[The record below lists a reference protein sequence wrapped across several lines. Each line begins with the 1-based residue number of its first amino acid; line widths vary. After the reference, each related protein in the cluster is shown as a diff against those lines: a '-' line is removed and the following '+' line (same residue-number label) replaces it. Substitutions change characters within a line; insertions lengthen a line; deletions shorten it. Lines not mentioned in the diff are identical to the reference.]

1 MHLAYRITQ
10 IHNTLVCSSL
20 RSSHTPTPPCVRRFA
35 PHTRAMRFS
44 HFLKYNAVPEWQSH
58 YVDYNELKNQIY
70 TLQTDELGP
79 GAQSPYPDG
88 VTDVPDPN
96 SSNFAARLKRKL
108 FKNSGAAAEGSVT
121 ASSAGANP
129 FTDANSIS
137 HGKGKDEMFQEETIE
152 LQNIAGTQTNGAA
165 APPASASAKRHAL
178 SPFKK
183 VGNKLFDSSSRRDS
197 DSSDG
202 KTLFNAYDAFYD
214 SLTDQKL
221 KIDDFYKRNEAKF
234 FMKYDTLVKD
244 LEKEHVIPTSRPAS
258 STNLVGD
265 AASTATQDAPPNL
278 DTEEFDDEDDE
289 EEALEDEDVFDNT
302 QEETALLHYR
312 EFDIKSQKRSILKKN
327 IVNLYIDL
335 SQLKAFIELNKMGFS
350 KITKKADKVLKFN
363 MRAELIQTGEFY
375 SDAYIFQKNTFT
387 QLSNRINQL
396 IDFYARI
403 TGTDNYQLAK
413 QDLKS
418 SLHDHIVWERSNTWK
433 DMLGLLSQ
441 DGAINPELEGVDANA
456 PLVGKLQIEYY
467 SYPLPQSWYNARF
480 FPFNNI
486 LLPKLFFTWKAAKIA
501 FVILFTGILLGVKTF
516 NDHVEGRCMALV
528 ECVALL
534 WAFEALPLHITAM
547 LVPLL
552 VVLFKVLKDDNGDV
566 MGAAAAS
573 SKILSSMWTS
583 TIIILLAGFTLGEVL
598 AQYNIARVIA
608 SWLLAG
614 AGTKPRNVLLMAMGV
629 VFFLSMWIS
638 NVAAPVL
645 TYSLLSPILDPLDAD
660 TPMAKA
666 LVLGVAIAANIGG
679 MSSPISSPQNII
691 SMEYLKPYGIN
702 WGQFFAVA
710 LPAGILATLICW
722 VLLFCT
728 FKINTTKLEKFE
740 PIKTRFTVK
749 QWFICGVTIAT
760 IILWCVE
767 AQIESAFG
775 SSGQIA
781 ILPIV
786 IFFGTGLLSTKDFN
800 TFPWSIVILAMGG
813 TALGSAVSS
822 SGLLATI
829 AKALQRRIEHDTTMA
844 VLCIFGALMLVV
856 GTFVSH
862 TVSAIIIIPL
872 VKEVGDELGDPKA
885 APILVFGCALLAS
898 AGMGLASSGFP
909 NVTAISM
916 IDKNSKPYL
925 NMATFISRGVPCSI
939 VVFLCVITLG
949 YGIMSSILHGVAPA

>member
-1 MHLAYRITQ
+1 
-10 IHNTLVCSSL
+10 
-20 RSSHTPTPPCVRRFA
+20 
-35 PHTRAMRFS
+35 MRFS
-44 HFLKYNAVPEWQSH
+44 HFLKYNAVPEWQNH
-58 YVDYNELKNQIY
+58 YVDYNELKNLIY
-70 TLQTDELGP
+70 TLQTDELGLNNNDD
-79 GAQSPYPDG
+79 QDDLNSNIDG
-88 VTDVPDPN
+88 N
-96 SSNFAARLKRKL
+96 SNDLNLAARLKRKL
-108 FKNSGAAAEGSVT
+108 FSSKNNTPISSPSSIVGSPRDPFKDDLEGNYNNTNSG
-121 ASSAGANP
+121 
-129 FTDANSIS
+129 
-137 HGKGKDEMFQEETIE
+137 KKDDMIQEETIE
-152 LQNIAGTQTNGAA
+152 LQDFKSLP
-165 APPASASAKRHAL
+165 PPATNSNNQRNENSRLKKL

-183 VGNKLFDSSSRRDS
+183 VVNNKFFDSSRRSS
-197 DSSDG
+197 DSSDD
-202 KTLFNAYDAFYD
+202 KTLFNTYD
-214 SLTDQKL
+214 SFYNNLTQEKL
-221 KIDDFYKRNEAKF
+221 KIDDFYKRTEAKF
-234 FMKYDTLVKD
+234 FQRFDTLITD
-244 LEKEHVIPTSRPAS
+244 LEKEKISS
-258 STNLVGD
+258 STRS
-265 AASTATQDAPPNL
+265 STMDLQELNSNSNSTNNKTQQFGN
-278 DTEEFDDEDDE
+278 EEEDDE
-289 EEALEDEDVFDNT
+289 EEEDFEDEFGNT

-312 EFDIKSQKRSILKKN
+312 EFDIKSQKKSILKKN

-363 MRAELIQTGEFY
+363 MRAELIQTGDFY
-375 SDAYIFQKNTFT
+375 SDTYIFQKNTFT
-387 QLSNRINQL
+387 TLSNKINQL
-396 IDFYARI
+396 IEFYSKI
-403 TGTDNYQLAK
+403 TSLNNDQLAK
-413 QDLKS
+413 QELKS
-418 SLHDHIVWERSNTWK
+418 FLHDHIVWERSNTWK

-441 DGAINPELEGVDANA
+441 ENTLNQDLDAQDPNA
-456 PLVGKLQIEYY
+456 AVLGKLQLEYFKIPFPT
-467 SYPLPQSWYNARF
+467 SMYNERF
-480 FPFNNI
+480 FPFENLFI
-486 LLPKLFFTWKAAKIA
+486 PKLFFTWKAAKIA

-552 VVLFKVLKDDNGDV
+552 VVLFRVLKDTDGSV
-566 MGAAAAS
+566 LGAAAAS
-573 SKILSSMWTS
+573 SKILASMWTS

-608 SWLLAG
+608 SWLLAA

-645 TYSLLSPILDPLDAD
+645 TYSLLSPLLDPLDAD
-660 TPMAKA
+660 VPFAKA
-666 LVLGVAIAANIGG
+666 LVLGVAIGANIGG

-710 LPAGILATLICW
+710 LPAGILATLLCW
-722 VLLFCT
+722 GILCAT
-728 FKINTTKLEKFE
+728 FKINLTKLEKFK
-740 PIKTRFTVK
+740 PIRTKFTLK
-749 QWFICGVTIAT
+749 QWFICAVTVAT

-781 ILPIV
+781 IIPIV
-786 IFFGTGLLSTKDFN
+786 VFFGSGLLSTKDFN

-916 IDKNSKPYL
+916 NDKNNKPYL

-949 YGIMSSILHGVAPA
+949 YGIMSSILHGVASA

>member
-1 MHLAYRITQ
+1 
-10 IHNTLVCSSL
+10 
-20 RSSHTPTPPCVRRFA
+20 
-35 PHTRAMRFS
+35 MRFS
-44 HFLKYNAVPEWQSH
+44 HFLKYNAVPEWQNH
-58 YVDYNELKNQIY
+58 YVDYNELKNLIY
-70 TLQTDELGP
+70 TLQTDELGINNN
-79 GAQSPYPDG
+79 GNS
-88 VTDVPDPN
+88 TDNEINDDTVSNLQQDEN
-96 SSNFAARLKRKL
+96 SNLATKIKRKL
-108 FKNSGAAAEGSVT
+108 FKSNKQTNKFKTPISSP
-121 ASSAGANP
+121 ASLSDPFKDDLEANY
-129 FTDANSIS
+129 TNN
-137 HGKGKDEMFQEETIE
+137 GKKDDMIQEETIE
-152 LQNIAGTQTNGAA
+152 LQDFKNLP
-165 APPASASAKRHAL
+165 PPATNNSKKF

-183 VGNKLFDSSSRRDS
+183 VGNKFFNDSRRS
-197 DSSDG
+197 SESSDD
-202 KTLFNAYDAFYD
+202 KTLFNTYD
-214 SLTDQKL
+214 SFYNNLTQEKL
-221 KIDDFYKRNEAKF
+221 KIDDFYKRIEAKF
-234 FMKYDTLVKD
+234 FQRFDTLVKD
-244 LEKEHVIPTSRPAS
+244 LEKERILAS
-258 STNLVGD
+258 SERSSAMNLQDYSNGD
-265 AASTATQDAPPNL
+265 LPENPENQQFED
-278 DTEEFDDEDDE
+278 EDEDDE
-289 EEALEDEDVFDNT
+289 EEEDFGFDNN

-312 EFDIKSQKRSILKKN
+312 EFDIKSQKKSILKKN

-363 MRAELIQTGEFY
+363 MRAELIQTGDFY
-375 SDAYIFQKNTFT
+375 QDTYIFQKNTFT
-387 QLSNRINQL
+387 NLSDKINQL
-396 IDFYARI
+396 IEFYAKI
-403 TGTDNYQLAK
+403 TSLNNEQLAK
-413 QDLKS
+413 QELKS
-418 SLHDHIVWERSNTWK
+418 FLHDHIVWERSNTWK

-441 DGAINPELEGVDANA
+441 ENTLNQDADAQDPNA
-456 PLVGKLQIEYY
+456 AVIGKLQLEYFK
-467 SYPLPQSWYNARF
+467 YPLPTAMYHKRF
-480 FPFNNI
+480 FPFENI
-486 LLPKLFFTWKAAKIA
+486 FIPKLFFTWKAAKIA

-552 VVLFKVLKDDNGDV
+552 VVLFKVLKDSDGNV

-608 SWLLAG
+608 SWLLAA

-645 TYSLLSPILDPLDAD
+645 TYSLLSPLLDPLNAD
-660 TPMAKA
+660 IPFAKA

-710 LPAGILATLICW
+710 LPAGILATIICW
-722 VLLFCT
+722 GILCAT
-728 FKINTTKLEKFE
+728 FKINLTKLEKFE
-740 PIKTRFTVK
+740 PIRTRFTMK

-781 ILPIV
+781 IIPIV
-786 IFFGTGLLSTKDFN
+786 VFFGSGLLSTKDFN

-829 AKALQRRIEHDTTMA
+829 AKALQKRIQGDTTMA

-916 IDKNSKPYL
+916 IDKNNKPYL

-949 YGIMSSILHGVAPA
+949 YGIMSSILHGVPSA

>member
-1 MHLAYRITQ
+1 
-10 IHNTLVCSSL
+10 
-20 RSSHTPTPPCVRRFA
+20 
-35 PHTRAMRFS
+35 MRFS
-44 HFLKYNAVPEWQSH
+44 HFLKYNAVPEWQNH
-58 YVDYNELKNQIY
+58 YVDYNELKNLIY
-70 TLQTDELGP
+70 TLQTDELGLNN
-79 GAQSPYPDG
+79 
-88 VTDVPDPN
+88 TDDQGDAVSNLDNNLSN
-96 SSNFAARLKRKL
+96 SNDLNLAARLKRKL
-108 FKNSGAAAEGSVT
+108 FSSKNNTPVSSPASIVGGSP
-121 ASSAGANP
+121 GDPFKDDLEANYTIGGSP
-129 FTDANSIS
+129 N
-137 HGKGKDEMFQEETIE
+137 KKDDMVQEETIE
-152 LQNIAGTQTNGAA
+152 LQDFKGLP
-165 APPASASAKRHAL
+165 PPATTSGKHGAESSRLKRL

-183 VGNKLFDSSSRRDS
+183 VVNNKFFDSSRRSS
-197 DSSDG
+197 DSSDD
-202 KTLFNAYDAFYD
+202 KTLFNTYD
-214 SLTDQKL
+214 SFYNNLTQEKL
-221 KIDDFYKRNEAKF
+221 KIDDFYKRTEAKF
-234 FMKYDTLVKD
+234 FQRFDTLIAD
-244 LEKEHVIPTSRPAS
+244 LEKERILSSSSRP
-258 STNLVGD
+258 STVNLQEMNSNSNSINNANNENQQFG
-265 AASTATQDAPPNL
+265 NEL
-278 DTEEFDDEDDE
+278 EEDDE
-289 EEALEDEDVFDNT
+289 EEEEDDDDFDDEFGNT

-312 EFDIKSQKRSILKKN
+312 EFDIKSQKKSILKKN

-363 MRAELIQTGEFY
+363 MRAELIQTGDFY
-375 SDAYIFQKNTFT
+375 SDTYIFQKNTFT
-387 QLSNRINQL
+387 TLSNKINQL
-396 IDFYARI
+396 IEFYAKI
-403 TGTDNYQLAK
+403 TSLNNDQLAK
-413 QDLKS
+413 QELKS
-418 SLHDHIVWERSNTWK
+418 FLHDHIVWERSNTWK

-441 DGAINPELEGVDANA
+441 ENTLDPDLDARDPNA
-456 PLVGKLQIEYY
+456 AVLGKLQLEYFKI
-467 SYPLPQSWYNARF
+467 PLPTSMYSERF
-480 FPFNNI
+480 FPFENI
-486 LLPKLFFTWKAAKIA
+486 FVPKLFFTWKAAKIA

-552 VVLFKVLKDDNGDV
+552 VVLFRVLKDTDGNV
-566 MGAAAAS
+566 LGAAAAS
-573 SKILSSMWTS
+573 SIILASMWTS

-608 SWLLAG
+608 SWLLAA

-645 TYSLLSPILDPLDAD
+645 TYSLLSPLLDPLDAD
-660 TPMAKA
+660 IPFAKA

-710 LPAGILATLICW
+710 LPAGVIAM
-722 VLLFCT
+722 LFCWGILCAT
-728 FKINTTKLEKFE
+728 FKINLTKLEKFK
-740 PIKTRFTVK
+740 PIRTKFTLK
-749 QWFICGVTIAT
+749 QWFICAVTIAT

-767 AQIESAFG
+767 AQLESAFG

-781 ILPIV
+781 IIPIV
-786 IFFGTGLLSTKDFN
+786 IFFGSGLLSTKDFN
-800 TFPWSIVILAMGG
+800 TFPWSIVMLAMGG

-829 AKALQRRIEHDTTMA
+829 AKALQKRIEKDTTMA

-916 IDKNSKPYL
+916 NDKNNKPYL

-939 VVFLCVITLG
+939 VVFLCIITIG
-949 YGIMSSILHGVAPA
+949 YGIMSSILHGVPSA

>member
-1 MHLAYRITQ
+1 
-10 IHNTLVCSSL
+10 
-20 RSSHTPTPPCVRRFA
+20 
-35 PHTRAMRFS
+35 MRFS

-70 TLQTDELGP
+70 TLQTDELGLMP
-79 GAQSPYPDG
+79 GQEEAGYPGMANVADPQSA
-88 VTDVPDPN
+88 
-96 SSNFAARLKRKL
+96 NFAARLKRKL
-108 FKNSGAAAEGSVT
+108 FKSGSGSGASGNGGTVA
-121 ASSAGANP
+121 ASSSDP
-129 FTDANSIS
+129 FNDSNELSNSK
-137 HGKGKDEMFQEETIE
+137 KGKEEMFQEETIE
-152 LQNIAGTQTNGAA
+152 LQNIAGPTQPTNAL
-165 APPASASAKRHAL
+165 PAKKSAL

-183 VGNKLFDSSSRRDS
+183 VGNKLFDNGSRRPS

-214 SLTDQKL
+214 SLTEQKE

-234 FMKYDTLVKD
+234 FMKYDALVKD
-244 LEKEHVIPTSRPAS
+244 LEKEHVIATSRPAS
-258 STNLVGD
+258 STNLAGD
-265 AASTATQDAPPNL
+265 GASASVDANA
-278 DTEEFDDEDDE
+278 DADDFEDD
-289 EEALEDEDVFDNT
+289 LEDDLDDDDEDVFDNT

-375 SDAYIFQKNTFT
+375 TDAYIFQKNTFT

-396 IDFYARI
+396 IDFYAKI
-403 TGTDNYQLAK
+403 TGTNNYQLAK

-441 DGAINPELEGVDANA
+441 DGAINPELDGVDQNS
-456 PLVGKLQIEYY
+456 PLIGKLQLEYFR
-467 SYPLPQSWYNARF
+467 YPLPQAWYNQRF

-486 LLPKLFFTWKAAKIA
+486 LIPKLFFTWKAAKIA

-552 VVLFKVLKDDNGDV
+552 VVLFKVLKDENGDV

-608 SWLLAG
+608 SWLLAA

-710 LPAGILATLICW
+710 LPAGILAMLICW

-728 FKINTTKLEKFE
+728 FKINTTKLEKFV
-740 PIKTRFTVK
+740 PIKTRFTMK

-829 AKALQRRIEHDTTMA
+829 AKALQKRIQHDTTMA

-916 IDKNSKPYL
+916 IDKNNKPYL

-949 YGIMSSILHGVAPA
+949 YGIMSSILHGVPSA

>member
-1 MHLAYRITQ
+1 
-10 IHNTLVCSSL
+10 
-20 RSSHTPTPPCVRRFA
+20 
-35 PHTRAMRFS
+35 MRFS
-44 HFLKYNAVPEWQSH
+44 HFLKYNAVPEWQNH
-58 YVDYNELKNQIY
+58 YVDYNELKNLIY
-70 TLQTDELGP
+70 TLQTDELGINNNNNN
-79 GAQSPYPDG
+79 ASINNDDTVSNLNNDG
-88 VTDVPDPN
+88 N
-96 SSNFAARLKRKL
+96 SNLATKIKRKL
-108 FKNSGAAAEGSVT
+108 FKSNKQSSNKFETPISSP
-121 ASSAGANP
+121 ASLTDPFKDDLEANY
-129 FTDANSIS
+129 ANNT
-137 HGKGKDEMFQEETIE
+137 KKDDMIQEETIE
-152 LQNIAGTQTNGAA
+152 LQDFKNLP
-165 APPASASAKRHAL
+165 PPAKNDSKRF

-183 VGNKLFDSSSRRDS
+183 VGNKFFNDSRRS
-197 DSSDG
+197 SESSDD
-202 KTLFNAYDAFYD
+202 KTLFNTYD
-214 SLTDQKL
+214 SFYNNLTQEKL
-221 KIDDFYKRNEAKF
+221 KIDDFYKRIEAKF
-234 FMKYDTLVKD
+234 FQRFDTLVKD
-244 LEKEHVIPTSRPAS
+244 LEKERILAS
-258 STNLVGD
+258 SERSSAMNL
-265 AASTATQDAPPNL
+265 QDFANGNDLPEIQENQQQF
-278 DTEEFDDEDDE
+278 EDEDDDE
-289 EEALEDEDVFDNT
+289 EEEEEEFGNN

-312 EFDIKSQKRSILKKN
+312 EFDIKSQKKSILKKN

-363 MRAELIQTGEFY
+363 MRAELIQTGDFY
-375 SDAYIFQKNTFT
+375 QDTYIFQKNTFT
-387 QLSNRINQL
+387 NLSDKINQL
-396 IDFYARI
+396 IEFYAKI
-403 TGTDNYQLAK
+403 TSLNNEQLAK
-413 QDLKS
+413 QELKS
-418 SLHDHIVWERSNTWK
+418 FLHDHIVWERSNTWK

-441 DGAINPELEGVDANA
+441 ENSLNQDTDAQDPNA
-456 PLVGKLQIEYY
+456 AVIGKLQLEYFKL
-467 SYPLPQSWYNARF
+467 PLPTSMYHKRF
-480 FPFNNI
+480 FPFENI
-486 LLPKLFFTWKAAKIA
+486 FIPKLFFTWKAAKIA

-552 VVLFKVLKDDNGDV
+552 VVLFKVLKDTDGNV

-608 SWLLAG
+608 SWLLAA

-645 TYSLLSPILDPLDAD
+645 TYSLLSPLLDPLDAD
-660 TPMAKA
+660 IPFAKA

-710 LPAGILATLICW
+710 LPAGILATIICW
-722 VLLFCT
+722 GILCAT
-728 FKINTTKLEKFE
+728 FKINLTKLEKFE
-740 PIKTRFTVK
+740 PIRTRFTLK

-781 ILPIV
+781 IIPIV
-786 IFFGTGLLSTKDFN
+786 VFFGSGLLSTKDFN

-829 AKALQRRIEHDTTMA
+829 AKALQRRIEGDTTMA

-916 IDKNSKPYL
+916 IDKNNKPYL

-949 YGIMSSILHGVAPA
+949 YGIMSSILHGVPSA